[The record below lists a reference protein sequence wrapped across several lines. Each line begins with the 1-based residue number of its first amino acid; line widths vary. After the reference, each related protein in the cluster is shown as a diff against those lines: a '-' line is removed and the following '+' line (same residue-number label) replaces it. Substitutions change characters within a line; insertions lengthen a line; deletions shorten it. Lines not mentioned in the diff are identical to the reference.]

1 MNTATSG
8 IGISRLG
15 QVSVNVHNQDRAVS
29 FYRDTLGLPL
39 LFTTGHLSFF
49 NCGGVRLMLSPPEKP
64 EFDHPGS
71 VLYFMVPDIE
81 AAYRQL
87 LAKDVKFEDKPHLIA
102 RLPDHELWMAFF
114 RDSEGNLLAL
124 MSEVRR
130 PA

>member
-1 MNTATSG
+1 MNATATG

-15 QVSVNVHNQDRAVS
+15 QVSMNVQDLDRALA

-39 LFTTGHLSFF
+39 LFTTGKMGFF

-71 VLYFMVPDIE
+71 VLYFVVEEIK
-81 AAYRQL
+81 AAHIQL
-87 LAKDVKFEDKPHLIA
+87 AAKGVKFEQEPHLIA
-102 RLPDHELWMAFF
+102 RLPDHDLWMAFF
-114 RDSEGNLLAL
+114 RDTEGNLLAL

-130 PA
+130 

>member
-1 MNTATSG
+1 MSTVPGA

-15 QVSVNVHNQDRAVS
+15 QVSVNVHKLDRAVS

-39 LFTTGHLSFF
+39 LFTTGNLGFF
-49 NCGGVRLMLSPPEKP
+49 NCGGVRLMLSPPEKL

-71 VLYFMVPDIE
+71 VLYFVVLEIE

-87 LAKDVKFEDKPHLIA
+87 VAKGVNFEDKPHLIA
-102 RLPDHELWMAFF
+102 KLPDHDLWMAFF

-124 MSEVRR
+124 MSEVPR
-130 PA
+130 AG